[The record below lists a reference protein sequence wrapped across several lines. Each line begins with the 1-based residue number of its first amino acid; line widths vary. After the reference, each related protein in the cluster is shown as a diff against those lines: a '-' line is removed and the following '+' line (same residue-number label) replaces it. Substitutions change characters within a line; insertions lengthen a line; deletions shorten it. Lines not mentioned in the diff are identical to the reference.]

1 MIFRNALL
9 REFRSSALALFV
21 ALFAILV
28 SVILI
33 RMLGQAAG
41 GRVPPDA
48 VMALIG
54 FGALAQLP
62 VVLSLTLFVSVLIT
76 LSRYYRDSEMVVWFS
91 SGLPLTA
98 FIAPV
103 MRFALPIAVVIGV
116 MTLLITPW
124 ASKQSEAFRAEL
136 ESRDDTTRVA
146 PGVFRESPGGQRI
159 FYVESVEDGGARLG
173 NVFVSDRQQSGSSVI
188 ASEAGRIE
196 VLPNGDRFLVLEQ
209 GWRYDGEPG
218 QADYRVTRFE
228 TYHVLIDQRRAVS
241 PSVRTRTTTTLDL
254 MREPTA
260 RHLGELSSRVNLP
273 VAAMMLAFLA
283 IPLSFVNPR
292 AGRGANLLVAVLAY
306 LTYSN
311 VISIGDAWVGQERI
325 GFWSAILLPHLLVLG
340 LLAALFYR
348 RLSLSPFWRARA

>member
-9 REFRSSALALFV
+9 REFRNSALALFV

-28 SVILI
+28 SVVLI

-98 FIAPV
+98 FIGPV
-103 MRFALPIAVVIGV
+103 MRFALPIGALIAL
-116 MTLLITPW
+116 MTLVIVPW
-124 ASKQSEAFRAEL
+124 ASKQSEVFRAQL
-136 ESRDDTTRVA
+136 ENRDDTTRVA
-146 PGVFRESPGGQRI
+146 PGVFRESPGGQRV
-159 FYVESVEDGGARLG
+159 FFVETVSEETGRLG
-173 NVFVSDRQQSGSSVI
+173 NVFVSAVRNGRSSII
-188 ASEAGRIE
+188 ASETGRIE
-196 VLPNGDRFLVLEQ
+196 VQPNGDRFLVLEQ
-209 GWRYDGEPG
+209 GRRYDGEPG
-218 QADYRVTRFE
+218 EADYRVMQFE
-228 TYHVLIDQRRAVS
+228 TYRVLIDQRQVVS
-241 PSVRTRTTTTLDL
+241 PAVRTRTTSTLDL
-254 MREPTA
+254 LRDRSP
-260 RHLGELSSRVNLP
+260 RHLGELSSRINLP
-273 VAAMMLAFLA
+273 LAAVLLAFLA

-292 AGRGANLLVAVLAY
+292 AGRGNNLIVAVLAY
-306 LTYSN
+306 LVYSN
-311 VISIGDAWVGQERI
+311 AISVFDAWVGQTRI
-325 GFWSAILLPHLLVLG
+325 GFWLATLLPHLIVLG
-340 LLAALFYR
+340 VMAMLFYR